1 MEDEDVI
8 VQDDAVDTEVQDVDW
23 EAKAKKAEEQIN
35 NLNKA
40 LHESRKSKAPA
51 DIDSVIEQKLQE
63 IEQKRMQDD
72 MEEIAKSIGGNNAE
86 KLLETYK
93 NELKPSGFSRA
104 ALERDLKKAQLLVD
118 KDRLLAEAE
127 KKARKSIAEKSSMET
142 ASVSVTSES
151 EDSDETEYTEAERAL
166 IKQMKGFARKN

>member
-1 MEDEDVI
+1 MENEDVI
-8 VQDDAVDTEVQDVDW
+8 VQEDAVETEVQETDW
-23 EAKAKKAEEQIN
+23 KAKAERAEQQIN

-63 IEQKRMQDD
+63 IEHKRMADD
-72 MEEIAKSIGGNNAE
+72 MEEIAKSLGGDNAS

-104 ALERDLKKAQLLVD
+104 AIERDLKKAQLLVD

-127 KKARKSIAEKSSMET
+127 KKARKSFAEKSAMENSSMNI
-142 ASVSVTSES
+142 TSAPEEKDDDQLS
-151 EDSDETEYTEAERAL
+151 ETERNF
-166 IKQMKGFARKN
+166 IKKMATYARK

>member
-1 MEDEDVI
+1 ME
-8 VQDDAVDTEVQDVDW
+8 TEVVTAQEVVEVETQETDW
-23 EAKAKKAEEQIN
+23 EAEAVKLKEQVN

-40 LHESRKSKAPA
+40 LHEKRQSKVPA

-63 IEQKRMQDD
+63 IEQKRMGDD
-72 MEEIAKSIGGNNAE
+72 LEELAKAIGGDSAD
-86 KLLETYK
+86 KILETYK

-118 KDRLLAEAE
+118 KDKLLAEAE

-142 ASVSVTSES
+142 ASVNVTSVSEDTDDIELSES
-151 EDSDETEYTEAERAL
+151 ERQF
-166 IKQMKGFARKN
+166 IKQMKGYARKQ